1 MKLKEKIRSFAMGLT
16 LAMKKTEEHSL
27 TSLKTKD
34 TDLTSLSTSPTEG
47 RLADSLLRGVVDE
60 EVQRLR
66 WRNYKILKEVNKQRA
81 WLNEKG
87 ELETHDD
94 VEKLLNNVEL
104 DPYDDKKYSLQ
115 IYHEFKGSQLSVSDS
130 IELLGLSEKEQ
141 NNELT
146 DVRNDDGSTTILT
159 LSANDMQKMKSL
171 VKKNVDNLIIHKIR
185 DVVPKYELKNFIS
198 KMLIRKY
205 EKDDE
210 RLVEFHFNKD
220 TLNKSITHTL
230 FINYLLKAKSNDD
243 LFKINEIE
251 FNSRKTLGTFDFNYF
266 SFNNI
271 RYYKTVEHNN
281 SVIIKFICDVE
292 DWELDVV
299 QDYIHEQ
306 LEKDYENKTPKIQR

>member
-1 MKLKEKIRSFAMGLT
+1 
-16 LAMKKTEEHSL
+16 
-27 TSLKTKD
+27 
-34 TDLTSLSTSPTEG
+34 
-47 RLADSLLRGVVDE
+47 
-60 EVQRLR
+60 
-66 WRNYKILKEVNKQRA
+66 
-81 WLNEKG
+81 
-87 ELETHDD
+87 
-94 VEKLLNNVEL
+94 
-104 DPYDDKKYSLQ
+104 
-115 IYHEFKGSQLSVSDS
+115 
-130 IELLGLSEKEQ
+130 
-141 NNELT
+141 
-146 DVRNDDGSTTILT
+146 
-159 LSANDMQKMKSL
+159 
-171 VKKNVDNLIIHKIR
+171 
-185 DVVPKYELKNFIS
+185 
-198 KMLIRKY
+198 MLIRKY

-299 QDYIHEQ
+299 QEYIHKQ